1 MLVSDVSETSLH
13 LARAAVD
20 TDIRVEY
27 EHECRDHSCCNINL
41 TYNKN
46 ILLTER
52 GAERRP
58 DTVNG
63 GVGERVGTAT
73 KLTD

>member
-1 MLVSDVSETSLH
+1 MSQRRLYILPG
-13 LARAAVD
+13 AVD
-20 TDIRVEY
+20 TGHTGVEY

-73 KLTD
+73 KLID